1 AAVLTA
7 KDAESFA
14 EKIISACDQNNLND
28 LESLVA
34 KLQNFSLTSSQKK
47 ILEQLKD
54 AAELIDFD
62 RAKEIAATLIAQ

>member
-1 AAVLTA
+1 
-7 KDAESFA
+7 
-14 EKIISACDQNNLND
+14 

-34 KLQNFSLTSSQKK
+34 KLQNFSLTPSQKK